1 MEGSCIFTMF
11 TTALI
16 SFREFLEAFLIVGV
30 FWGLSKSLSL
40 KKEKEIALAAG
51 IGIAISF
58 VLSIGTFA
66 FGDSARAVLTEENA
80 ELLESY
86 LMIFSGCFLAYVI
99 FSLHKVLHVQKMSTI
114 KKATE
119 KLKKKVF
126 DVSLFFTILFLVV
139 REGFEIALFTA
150 STSLFAVFFQNL
162 AGLFAGF
169 ISAGAVGLATSF
181 AYLKFS
187 VKRVFQITEYM
198 IILLGA
204 AMVQNGVTELFE
216 IQWHIELEE
225 FVPMAMPFLPDSHSV
240 IGHALQT
247 FTGIDQHFSGAR
259 LAIMVG
265 YIGMVYVLFLRKHS
279 FIKGESKTHEK

>member
-1 MEGSCIFTMF
+1 MF

-16 SFREFLEAFLIVGV
+16 AFREFLEAFLIVGV
-30 FWGLSKSLSL
+30 FWGLSRSLSL
-40 KKEKEIALAAG
+40 KKEKEIALAAA

-58 VLSIGTFA
+58 VLAFGTFA
-66 FGDSARAVLTEENA
+66 FGDSARVILTEDNA

-86 LMIFSGCFLAYVI
+86 LMIFSGCFLVYVI
-99 FSLHKVLHVQKMSTI
+99 FSLHKVLHTQKMVVI
-114 KKATE
+114 KQAAA

-126 DVSLFFTILFLVV
+126 DVSLFFTILFLVA

-150 STSLFAVFFQNL
+150 GTSLFAVFFQNMM
-162 AGLFAGF
+162 GLIIGF
-169 ISAGAVGLATSF
+169 VSAGAIGIATSF

-187 VKRVFQITEYM
+187 VKRVFQVTEYM

-204 AMVQNGVTELFE
+204 ALVQNGATELFE
-216 IQWHIELEE
+216 IYWHIELAEII
-225 FVPMAMPFLPDSHSV
+225 PLAIPFLPDSHSV

-259 LAIMVG
+259 LAIMLG
-265 YIGMVYVLFLRKHS
+265 YIGIVYALFLRKNSMS
-279 FIKGESKTHEK
+279 FRA

>member
-1 MEGSCIFTMF
+1 MF

-16 SFREFLEAFLIVGV
+16 AFREFLEAFLIVGV

-40 KKEKEIALAAG
+40 KKEKEIVLAAG

-66 FGDSARAVLTEENA
+66 FGDSARVVLTEESA
-80 ELLESY
+80 ELLGSY

-114 KKATE
+114 KNATE

-139 REGFEIALFTA
+139 REGFEVALFTA
-150 STSLFAVFFQNL
+150 STSLFSVFFQNMM
-162 AGLFAGF
+162 GLFAGF
-169 ISAGAVGLATSF
+169 VSAGAVGLATSM

-187 VKRVFQITEYM
+187 VKRVFQVTEYM

-204 AMVQNGVTELFE
+204 AMVQNGITELFE
-216 IQWHIELEE
+216 IYWHVELDEII
-225 FVPMAMPFLPDSHSV
+225 PLAMPFLPDSHNAF
-240 IGHALQT
+240 GNALQT

-259 LAIMVG
+259 LAIMIG
-265 YIGMVYVLFLRKHS
+265 YVGMVYLLFLRRENPS
-279 FIKGESKTHEK
+279 FLRKQESSKTKKHI